1 MGGGGGQRGC
11 MHVCEGV
18 NMHVCVSG
26 GGRGDGVGGWR
37 GGAEGLYACV
47 CLGGGGGGM
56 E

>member
-1 MGGGGGQRGC
+1 

-37 GGAEGLYACV
+37 GGGAEGLYACV
-47 CLGGGGGGM
+47 CVGGGGM